1 MLPTLSMR
9 TLVLL
14 SVAVIALIGL
24 ALVTF
29 GSAVVVPAMPDAT
42 PGKTPT
48 RSVAGSR
55 FFMLLPNGTVEITD
69 AWARRVY
76 KWDGQ
81 QWRQVEVGRP
91 PTPQAAEMQ

>member
-1 MLPTLSMR
+1 MR

-14 SVAVIALIGL
+14 TIAVIALVGL
-24 ALVTF
+24 ALATF
-29 GSAVVVPAMPDAT
+29 GSAVVPGVPEAAA
-42 PGKTPT
+42 GKTQS
-48 RSVAGSR
+48 RSVTSSR

-81 QWRQVEVGRP
+81 QWRQVEAGHVSAP
-91 PTPQAAEMQ
+91 PSTEIQ

>member
-1 MLPTLSMR
+1 MR

-14 SVAVIALIGL
+14 TIAVIALIGL
-24 ALVTF
+24 ALATF
-29 GSAVVVPAMPDAT
+29 GSAVVVPGVPEAAA
-42 PGKTPT
+42 GKTPS

-81 QWRQVEVGRP
+81 QWRQVETGGVSAP
-91 PTPQAAEMQ
+91 PATEMQ

>member
-1 MLPTLSMR
+1 MR

-14 SVAVIALIGL
+14 VLAVIALIGL
-24 ALVTF
+24 ALATF
-29 GSAVVVPAMPDAT
+29 GSAVVPGVPEAAA
-42 PGKTPT
+42 GKTPSRT
-48 RSVAGSR
+48 AVNSR

-81 QWRQVEVGRP
+81 QWRQVEAGRVTAP
-91 PTPQAAEMQ
+91 PSTEMQ